1 MRLIFKNQVYN
12 TENENLI
19 AELKERGFV
28 EETEKQTVA
37 RIRKES
43 ATAEAPK
50 EDEKAGDDQKED
62 EKAPEE

>member
-1 MRLIFKNQVYN
+1 MRLVFKNQVYN

-37 RIRKES
+37 RIKKES
-43 ATAEAPK
+43 AKAEAPK
-50 EDEKAGDDQKED
+50 EEA
-62 EKAPEE
+62 APEE